1 MQVKEVMTAPVIAVS
16 STDTIRKGME
26 LMREYDIRHL
36 PVIQDNQIR
45 GMLNEHDLSG
55 IASTLSFFG
64 MGREQYDAF
73 LEQPIDNVLKQRYMI
88 DSTRV
93 VTQTEQLETAIQV
106 MLENKLTALP
116 VTSSK
121 DGPLVGIVSYIDVLL
136 SLELILN
143 SSKKAD

>member
-1 MQVKEVMTAPVIAVS
+1 
-16 STDTIRKGME
+16 
-26 LMREYDIRHL
+26 
-36 PVIQDNQIR
+36 
-45 GMLNEHDLSG
+45 
-55 IASTLSFFG
+55 